1 MPVTKPR
8 EPSRSAG
15 KSSLPP
21 LCENPFLKREV
32 SHPGSRSASCLG
44 RGSGAAC
51 QRRASRGSAAKP
63 GGAAGLPHAAG
74 GAGGR
79 RWAGGCGAV
88 VLPSDLHLPA
98 FPSPG
103 TLHSCTRVPNGKMN
117 ARNEPAI
124 FFSQYI
130 ACPFCGLLFYFSP
143 FLCPFFAFMV
153 LLLAGFPTQSKASR
167 FSSCP
172 KALKPDGQDGISAK
186 AVAGTIRLYVK
197 ITW

>member
-51 QRRASRGSAAKP
+51 QRRTSRGSAAKP

-124 FFSQYI
+124 FYFFFTIYCVSVLW
-130 ACPFCGLLFYFSP
+130 PFILFFTLP
-143 FLCPFFAFMV
+143 LPFFCFY
-153 LLLAGFPTQSKASR
+153 GFTFGGLPYTKQ
-167 FSSCP
+167 
-172 KALKPDGQDGISAK
+172 GI
-186 AVAGTIRLYVK
+186 
-197 ITW
+197 

>member
-32 SHPGSRSASCLG
+32 SHPSSRSASCLG

-124 FFSQYI
+124 FYFFFHNI
-130 ACPFCGLLFYFSP
+130 LRVRFVAFYFIFHPSSAL
-143 FLCPFFAFMV
+143 F
-153 LLLAGFPTQSKASR
+153 LLLWFYFWRASLHKAR
-167 FSSCP
+167 HLDFHP
-172 KALKPDGQDGISAK
+172 ALKP
-186 AVAGTIRLYVK
+186 
-197 ITW
+197 